1 VVKTWAPRGVTPIL
15 RHRTRR
21 DKVSVISGLSVSPER
36 QRLGLYYRFH
46 LHNIG
51 QAEVAGF
58 LRHLLRHLRG
68 PVIVL
73 LDNARIHHAAQ
84 LRALTRRHPRLHLEH
99 FPGYAPELNPDEGVW
114 TLTKRTLANGRPD
127 TVAVLVADVVTELER
142 LRRSPR
148 LLRGCITQ
156 SDLRFFLP

>member
-1 VVKTWAPRGVTPIL
+1 M
-15 RHRTRR
+15 
-21 DKVSVISGLSVSPER
+21 
-36 QRLGLYYRFH
+36 
-46 LHNIG
+46 
-51 QAEVAGF
+51 
-58 LRHLLRHLRG
+58 
-68 PVIVL
+68 
-73 LDNARIHHAAQ
+73 
-84 LRALTRRHPRLHLEH
+84 RALTRRHPRLHLEH

-156 SDLRFFLP
+156 SDLRPFLP